1 MFMKNLYIV
10 KEEFVNARLDRW
22 FKQNVDRIPQSF
34 IEKLIRKI
42 GNRKCSGIIIET
54 EAYRASDDPA
64 SHAGIRKTKRNRI
77 MFEQIGRAYVYFT
90 YGMYHCLNV
99 VARNKKFNAGA
110 VLIRGIYPQ
119 LGIDIM
125 SKLRNNTKI
134 QNLTNGPGKLTQALD
149 ITLQENGDD
158 LTKYSSLYITNG
170 IKIKKVDV
178 LLSTSPQLLCGIDH
192 MPLGVLQKVHM
203 SIQVVDV

>member
-1 MFMKNLYIV
+1 MVLQREFFQRDTVIV
-10 KEEFVNARLDRW
+10 AKDLLG
-22 FKQNVDRIPQSF
+22 K
-34 IEKLIRKI
+34 KLIRKI

-149 ITLQENGDD
+149 ITLQE
-158 LTKYSSLYITNG
+158 LSLIH
-170 IKIKKVDV
+170 I
-178 LLSTSPQLLCGIDH
+178 
-192 MPLGVLQKVHM
+192 
-203 SIQVVDV
+203 

>member
-1 MFMKNLYIV
+1 MVLHRDF
-10 KEEFVNARLDRW
+10 
-22 FKQNVDRIPQSF
+22 FKRDTVLVAKDLLGK
-34 IEKLIRKI
+34 KLIRKI
-42 GNRKCSGIIIET
+42 NNKKCTGIIIET

-64 SHAGIRKTKRNRI
+64 SHARVRKTKRNRL
-77 MFEQIGRAYVYFT
+77 MFEQVGHAYVYFT

-99 VARNKKFNAGA
+99 VARNKKFDAGA
-110 VLIRGIYPQ
+110 ILIRGIYPQ
-119 LGIDIM
+119 LGINIM

-170 IKIKKVDV
+170 IKIKKIHKK
-178 LLSTSPQLLCGIDH
+178 SRIGITRGID
-192 MPLGVLQKVHM
+192 KKWNF
-203 SIQVVDV
+203 SIDPSDYF